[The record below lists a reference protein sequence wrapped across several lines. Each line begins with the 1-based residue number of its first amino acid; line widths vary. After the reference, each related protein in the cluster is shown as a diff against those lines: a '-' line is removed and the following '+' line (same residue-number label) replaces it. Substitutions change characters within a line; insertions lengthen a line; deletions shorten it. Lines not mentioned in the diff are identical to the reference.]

1 MKDFKNVILN
11 HDFSNTNMNTE
22 KQTSKCNLFY
32 PKNVANSNNLN
43 VSFNSLEISFAVID
57 SKHPVV
63 TIFPPPL
70 PDRQYSD
77 DPHLR

>member
-22 KQTSKCNLFY
+22 KQSSKCNLFY

-43 VSFNSLEISFAVID
+43 VSDL
-57 SKHPVV
+57 
-63 TIFPPPL
+63 
-70 PDRQYSD
+70 
-77 DPHLR
+77 